1 MKKNLFAWALLSV
14 VAVLFT
20 GCASVQD
27 YSLRSYQ
34 GPLPMGDY
42 QHLNADAY
50 GATTLPAKL

>member
-1 MKKNLFAWALLSV
+1 MKKNLFAWALLSAV
-14 VAVLFT
+14 VVIFT

-42 QHLNADAY
+42 QHLNSDTY
-50 GATTLPAKL
+50 GASPLPAKL